1 MNIVFIKKI
10 QNSSIRAITQ
20 AIPTVHNRNWVDYV
34 HYVHYAHYAHY
45 GKSIMETGSIVYVLK
60 MSFSENAIT
69 HQIRKNGMKNTGF
82 SKA

>member
-20 AIPTVHNRNWVDYV
+20 AIPTVHNRNWFDYV
-34 HYVHYAHYAHY
+34 HYAHY

-60 MSFSENAIT
+60 MSFPENAIT